1 MLRDQGKAR
10 GAYELNHTLVLDRPD
25 AQAAWK
31 QGEDPLADAAADLE
45 LRAAMAAGFD
55 EMRH

>member
-1 MLRDQGKAR
+1 MQKPLGQ
-10 GAYELNHTLVLDRPD
+10 YTE

-45 LRAAMAAGFD
+45 LREAMAAGFD
-55 EMRH
+55 EMRY